1 MARRQPI
8 HMTSSVNVYRYL
20 TADSQIMMERLLR
33 KIINKEDISVKS
45 IIAKILISKELMYIF
60 PSSYLNSQLPQDN
73 GGQ

>member
-1 MARRQPI
+1 
-8 HMTSSVNVYRYL
+8 
-20 TADSQIMMERLLR
+20 MERLLR

>member
-8 HMTSSVNVYRYL
+8 PTITSVNVYRYL